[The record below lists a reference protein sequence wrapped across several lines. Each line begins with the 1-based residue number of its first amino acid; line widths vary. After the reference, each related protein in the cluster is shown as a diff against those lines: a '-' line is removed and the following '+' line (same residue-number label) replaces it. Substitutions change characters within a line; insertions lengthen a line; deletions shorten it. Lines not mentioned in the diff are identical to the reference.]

1 MPSPAAHAYIRGVK
15 RAHTL
20 REVTTDVR
28 LRPLPREDAQTFA
41 HAYLTSLVAVW
52 DAYLKEL
59 ARAFYQETAM
69 PLRVDYHA
77 MHEVVRMAGERAIER
92 FNTPNWEN
100 ARNFLIATTG
110 YDPISDWTWP
120 RRGMGVQDVKERL
133 NQILRVRHSFA
144 HGFAIPSYSW
154 TTSKSGRV
162 RLTVEVLR
170 DTEAFFN
177 NLVRKTDSG
186 LQRHIET
193 TYGRAVAW

>member
-1 MPSPAAHAYIRGVK
+1 
-15 RAHTL
+15 
-20 REVTTDVR
+20 
-28 LRPLPREDAQTFA
+28 
-41 HAYLTSLVAVW
+41 
-52 DAYLKEL
+52 
-59 ARAFYQETAM
+59 M

-77 MHEVVRMAGERAIER
+77 IHEVARMAGERAMER

-154 TTSKSGRV
+154 TTSKRGASPADCGSATRWGSV
-162 RLTVEVLR
+162 FQQPGPKDR
-170 DTEAFFN
+170 
-177 NLVRKTDSG
+177 
-186 LQRHIET
+186 
-193 TYGRAVAW
+193 

>member
-1 MPSPAAHAYIRGVK
+1 MRGVK
-15 RAHTL
+15 RARTL
-20 REVTTDVR
+20 RDATTDAR
-28 LRPLPREDAQTFA
+28 LRPIPREGAQTFA
-41 HAYLTSLVAVW
+41 HAYLASLVAVW
-52 DAYLKEL
+52 DAYLNEL
-59 ARAFYQETAM
+59 ARNFYQETAN
-69 PLRVDYHA
+69 PLRVDYHGI
-77 MHEVVRMAGERAIER
+77 HEVARMASERAIER

-100 ARNFLIATTG
+100 SRNFLIATTG

-120 RRGMGVQDVKERL
+120 GRGMGVQNVRERL

-144 HGFAIPSYSW
+144 HSFAIPLYSW

-186 LQRHIET
+186 LQGHIT
-193 TYGRAVAW
+193 TAYGRAVAW

>member
-1 MPSPAAHAYIRGVK
+1 MPSPAAYAYIRGVK
-15 RAHTL
+15 RARTL
-20 REVTTDVR
+20 RDVTIDVR
-28 LRPLPREDAQTFA
+28 LRPILREDAQTFA
-41 HAYLTSLVAVW
+41 HAYLTSLVAAW

-59 ARAFYQETAM
+59 ARNFYQETAN
-69 PLRVDYHA
+69 PLHVDYHA
-77 MHEVVRMAGERAIER
+77 IHEVARMAAERAIER
-92 FNTPNWEN
+92 FSTPNWEN

-133 NQILRVRHSFA
+133 NQVLRVRHSFA

-154 TTSKSGRV
+154 TTSKRGQV

-193 TYGRAVAW
+193 TYSQAVAW

>member
-20 REVTTDVR
+20 RDVTIDVR
-28 LRPLPREDAQTFA
+28 LRPLPSEDVQTFA

-59 ARAFYQETAM
+59 ARNFYQETAM

-77 MHEVVRMAGERAIER
+77 IHEVARMAGERAMER

-120 RRGMGVQDVKERL
+120 RRGMGVQDGKERL

-154 TTSKSGRV
+154 TTSKRGRV

-193 TYGRAVAW
+193 TYGRVVAW